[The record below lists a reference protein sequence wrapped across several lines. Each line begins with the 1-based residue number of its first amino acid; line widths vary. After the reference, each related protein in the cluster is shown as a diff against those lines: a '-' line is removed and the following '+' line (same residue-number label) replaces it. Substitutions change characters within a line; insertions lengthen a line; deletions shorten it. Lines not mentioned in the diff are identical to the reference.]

1 MIEEICTF
9 NSEALNINPDGLQR
23 LKGNDRSWLV
33 TALKEELTEFEDSE
47 TLVDDVDAL
56 LDLCYFAIGGLY
68 RAGLTPEQ
76 IRGSFEVIH
85 NANMAK
91 KIGVKEN
98 REGFDGVT
106 DAVKPEGWVSPEQK
120 IYELIYG

>member
-9 NSEALNINPDGLQR
+9 NSEALNIKPEDLKR
-23 LKGNDRSWLV
+23 LEGNDREWLI
-33 TALKEELTEFEDSE
+33 TALKEELTEFQDSE

-76 IRGSFEVIH
+76 IRGSFDAIH

-91 KIGVKEN
+91 KVGVKEN

-106 DAVKPEGWVSPEQK
+106 DAVKPEGWKSPEEK
-120 IYELIYG
+120 IEEIIYG